1 MLLEIDAVNNKF
13 SEFVTTQMCTE
24 KTVCDNHRKSNGIFL
39 TNDADIIDN
48 VLDCLPN
55 DDSLLSMKFLEP
67 SCGHGIF
74 ILKLIS
80 KAYLIQPHPI
90 LISKFIEENIFFAD
104 IEQLMIQHTENKI
117 SEFYEYLFEKRY
129 TKKFN
134 SFCMDFTLKQKYS
147 LFQIKNELHE
157 FYGKFDVVLG
167 NPPYV
172 TLYGRRDKKKNEAQ
186 RINYLQNYDQFPTSL
201 KNGKINF
208 VMLFIEHGIDFLR
221 DGGILSFI
229 VDVSFFET
237 AYIFC
242 RKYLIENTRIHKL
255 IYNIQ
260 GFEGVASGQIVI
272 TISKEKVRSNK
283 VLVVDY
289 ENKKKQYI
297 EQFDWHDKNDEFKF
311 RIDTS
316 KEAKSILD
324 KIFEKND
331 PTLKDLYPQ
340 KNLRTCV
347 MLLNM
352 EDKFTVD
359 KKPSKGEENIYPYY
373 QGSKGLKYK
382 YSRPTHSKYF
392 VYNKMLQDTI
402 NEELKIELTKKGIK
416 NKKRL
421 GLGEIDIYENPKVFI
436 RQSAKELI
444 ATYDEKPSSANNSLY
459 VFSLRD
465 NSNTTISFLKYL
477 CGLLNSKLY
486 TFFAQQRRIIRYN
499 KGKQPQIKISDLYQI
514 KVPCDMELQ
523 KKIEGLVNNIYT
535 QNSKIDKYKSEID
548 SLIYAYYRL
557 TENDIK
563 SVDNSILSYLK

>member
-1 MLLEIDAVNNKF
+1 MFLETDVINNKF
-13 SEFVTTQMCTE
+13 SEFVTTQMGTE
-24 KTVCDNHRKSNGIFL
+24 KTVCDNHRKLNGIFL
-39 TNDADIIDN
+39 TNDTNIIDT

-80 KAYLIQPHPI
+80 KAYLIQPNPI
-90 LISKFIEENIFFAD
+90 SLAKFIEENIFFVD
-104 IEQLMIQHTENKI
+104 IEQKMIQHTENRI
-117 SEFYEYLFEKRY
+117 SEFYEFLFKKPY
-129 TKKFN
+129 TNKFN

-147 LFQIKNELHE
+147 LFQIKNDFHEL
-157 FYGKFDVVLG
+157 YGKFDVVLG

-186 RINYLQNYDQFPTSL
+186 RISYLENYDQFPIAL
-201 KNGKINF
+201 KNGKINY

-221 DGGILSFI
+221 DGGTLSYI

-237 AYIFC
+237 AYMYC
-242 RKYLIENTRIHKL
+242 RKYLIEKTIIQKL

-260 GFEGVASGQIVI
+260 GFEGVASGQVVI
-272 TISKEKVRSNK
+272 TLRKEKVRANK

-289 ENKKKQYI
+289 ESKKRQFI

-316 KEAKSILD
+316 KETKSVLE
-324 KIFEKND
+324 KIFEKDD
-331 PTLKDLYPQ
+331 PTLKDLYPK

-352 EDKFTVD
+352 EDKFTVE
-359 KKPSKGEENIYPYY
+359 KKPSKGETNIYPYY

-392 VYNKMLQDTI
+392 VYNKVLQDTI

-421 GLGEIDIYENPKVFI
+421 GLGEIDIYENPKLFI

-465 NSNTTISFLKYL
+465 NSNNTISFLKYL

-523 KKIEGLVNNIYT
+523 NKIENLVNNIYKN
-535 QNSKIDKYKSEID
+535 NSKIDKYKYEID

-557 TENDIK
+557 TEKEIK
-563 SVDNSILSYLK
+563 IIDSSILSYLK

>member
-1 MLLEIDAVNNKF
+1 MLLETDAVNIKF
-13 SEFVTTQMCTE
+13 SHFVTAQKDAE
-24 KTVCDNHRKSNGIFL
+24 KTVCDKHRKSNGIFL
-39 TNDADIIDN
+39 TNDADIIDT

-55 DDSLLSMKFLEP
+55 DDSLFSMRFLEP

-80 KAYLIQPHPI
+80 KAYIIQPHPM

-104 IEQLMIQHTENKI
+104 IEQKMLQHTKKKI
-117 SEFYEYLFEKRY
+117 SDFYEYLFKKQY
-129 TKKFN
+129 TKTFN
-134 SFCMDFTLKQKYS
+134 SFCMDFTLKQKCS
-147 LFQIKNELHE
+147 LFQIKNELHD
-157 FYGKFDVVLG
+157 FYGKFDFVLG
-167 NPPYV
+167 NPPYI

-186 RINYLQNYDQFPTSL
+186 RISYLENYDQFPITL
-201 KNGKINF
+201 KNGKINY

-221 DGGILSFI
+221 DGGTLSFI

-237 AYIFC
+237 AYMFC
-242 RKYLIENTRIHKL
+242 RKYLIENTRIQKF

-272 TISKEKVRSNK
+272 TIRKDKVQSNK
-283 VLVVDY
+283 VLVVDF
-289 ENKKKQYI
+289 EKKKKQYI
-297 EQFDWHDKNDEFKF
+297 EQFDWYDEGDEFKF

-316 KEAKSILD
+316 KETKFILD
-324 KIFEKND
+324 KIFKKND
-331 PTLKDLYPQ
+331 PTLKELYPK

-352 EDKFTVD
+352 EDKFTVH
-359 KKPSKGEENIYPYY
+359 KKPSEGERMTFPYY

-392 VYNKMLQDTI
+392 VYNKILQDTI
-402 NEELKIELTKKGIK
+402 NEELKIELTKRGIK
-416 NKKRL
+416 NKKRI
-421 GLGEIDIYENPKVFI
+421 GLGEIDIYENPKLFI

-459 VFSLRD
+459 VFSLRN
-465 NSNTTISFLKYL
+465 NSNKTTSFLKYL

-514 KVPCDMELQ
+514 KVPREMELQ
-523 KKIEGLVNNIYT
+523 IKIVKLVNNIYT
-535 QNSKIDKYKSEID
+535 QNSKIDKFKSEID

-557 TENDIK
+557 TEDDIK
-563 SVDNSILSYLK
+563 IIENSIQSYLK